1 MYMMDRPAR
10 VLVIEAEA
18 EARAVLLEL
27 LEGAGLGADSAAD
40 GAESLRLF
48 HATQPQAVLLGLDLP
63 GLDGW
68 EVLRRIR
75 ELSDAPVLVL
85 ADRESEVSKVR
96 ALRAGADDYMVKPV
110 NRVEAL
116 ARIEAL
122 LRRETPGAPRL
133 FYP

>member
-10 VLVIEAEA
+10 VLVVEAEA

-40 GAESLRLF
+40 GAEGLRLF
-48 HATQPQAVLLGLDLP
+48 HATQPEAVLLGLDLP
-63 GLDGW
+63 RLDGW

-122 LRRETPGAPRL
+122 LHRETAGPPRL